1 MSYTNIDQVRNRLT
15 AAYPTGETI
24 EDQVHQFSSDEFT
37 SFFGGGVDE
46 NSVKVKSVQSS
57 DRIRTSLT
65 LSTSTTSIAAAPLV
79 RGSVVVASDSS
90 LGHVYIEN
98 IDYVVSY
105 PDGDLIIKSGGGL
118 SIDQTVTVWYLIYI
132 LYTLDTD
139 YQLRSQRG
147 EIKRLTGG
155 GIASQESVW
164 LDYSPLW
171 ESFNDDVLT
180 NAVVEANGLVEKMI
194 DPDGLFGA
202 DPVLQTAATYLAL
215 ESICRTAAVRDLSGR
230 AGNDRTALAWM
241 KLSEQYRIRADEL
254 LRSFS
259 PPQTGPAAPVHS

>member
-1 MSYTNIDQVRNRLT
+1 MSYTSIDQVRNRLT

-24 EDQVHQFSSDEFT
+24 EDQMHQFSSDEFT
-37 SFFGGGVDE
+37 AFFGGGVDE
-46 NSVKVKSVQSS
+46 GSLRVKTIQSNT
-57 DRIRTSLT
+57 RIRANLM
-65 LSTSTTSIAAAPLV
+65 LSTTTTSIASAPLV

-90 LGHVYIEN
+90 LGQVYTEN
-98 IDYVVSY
+98 VDYVVSY

-118 SIDQTVTVWYLIYI
+118 SIDQTVTVWYLNYA
-132 LYTLDTD
+132 LYALNTD
-139 YQLRSQRG
+139 YQLKPERG
-147 EIKRLTGG
+147 EIKRLSGG
-155 GIASQESVW
+155 GIAAEETVR

-171 ESFNDDVLT
+171 ESFTDEVLT

-194 DPDGLFGA
+194 DPNGQFGA

-230 AGNDRTALAWM
+230 ASNDRTALAWM

-254 LRSFS
+254 LQSFS